1 MQFVSKFSKLIFF
14 VFIIV
19 LTVRCSSDVR
29 KPDNLLSE
37 EKMINILTDIH
48 LIESDV
54 NNMRITDSDSNLAVY
69 LYLEAQLFKKYQI
82 DTATYRNSYRY
93 YIAQPEVFGKMYKQI
108 LKVAEANSAK
118 EKKQMNDANLKAQK
132 KSEKPVLAK
141 FARAK
146 LDSVKAILDARYKSP
161 ANVQKPMPVG
171 K

>member
-19 LTVRCSSDVR
+19 LTVRCNTDDR

-37 EKMINILTDIH
+37 EKMVNILTDIH

-54 NNMRITDSDSNLAVY
+54 NNMRITDADSNLAIY
-69 LYLEAQLFKKYQI
+69 LYLETQLFKKYQI

-93 YIAQPEVFGKMYKQI
+93 YIAQPEVFGKIYKQV
-108 LKVAEANSAK
+108 LKVAEENSAK
-118 EKKQMNDANLKAQK
+118 EKKRMNDASLKAQK
-132 KSEKPVLAK
+132 KIEKPVLVK
-141 FARAK
+141 SVRSK
-146 LDSVKAILDARYKSP
+146 LDSVKAMLNARYKSP
-161 ANVQKPMPVG
+161 TNAQKPMPVG

>member
-19 LTVRCSSDVR
+19 LTVRCNTDDR

-37 EKMINILTDIH
+37 EKMVNILTDIH

-54 NNMRITDSDSNLAVY
+54 NNMRITDADSNLAIY
-69 LYLEAQLFKKYQI
+69 LYLETQLFKKYQI

-93 YIAQPEVFGKMYKQI
+93 YIAQPEVFGKIYKQV
-108 LKVAEANSAK
+108 LKVAEA
-118 EKKQMNDANLKAQK
+118 QK
-132 KSEKPVLAK
+132 KIEKPVLVK
-141 FARAK
+141 SVRSK
-146 LDSVKAILDARYKSP
+146 LDSVKAMLNARYKRP
-161 ANVQKPMPVG
+161 TNAQKPMPVG